1 MEAYVMLRLLCFS
14 SRPCSRKCTSPVIW
28 IKDPC
33 ASYVNKYCLVFI
45 SSADFYR
52 FNVEKL

>member
-1 MEAYVMLRLLCFS
+1 MLRLLCFS